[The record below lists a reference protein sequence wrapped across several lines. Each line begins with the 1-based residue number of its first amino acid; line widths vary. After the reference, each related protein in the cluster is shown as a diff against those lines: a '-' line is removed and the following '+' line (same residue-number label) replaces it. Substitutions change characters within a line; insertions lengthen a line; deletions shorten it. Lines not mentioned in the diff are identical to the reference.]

1 MLIWK
6 IIYSEKN
13 HTNFYDTWR
22 ESVELIIDQIFSLTN
37 DDRPIKPFHGFY
49 LSILQHVDCC
59 LKVFG
64 AKIHFV
70 METPESIQSIRY
82 VLK

>member
-1 MLIWK
+1 MIL
-6 IIYSEKN
+6 EEC
-13 HTNFYDTWR
+13 R
-22 ESVELIIDQIFSLTN
+22 ELIIDQIFSLTN

-49 LSILQHVDCC
+49 LSILQYICC
-59 LKVFG
+59 LKLFG

-70 METPESIQSIRY
+70 IETPESIQSIRY